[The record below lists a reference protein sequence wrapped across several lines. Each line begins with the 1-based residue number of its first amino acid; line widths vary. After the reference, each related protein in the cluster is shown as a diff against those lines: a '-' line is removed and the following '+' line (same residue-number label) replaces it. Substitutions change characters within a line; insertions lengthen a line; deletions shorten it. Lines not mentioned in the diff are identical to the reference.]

1 MRNISTANQ
10 TALQNRFLI
19 ARDFLWL
26 VAREGSGAAF
36 PYGFWSGV
44 GDVSAEVLN
53 PDTGQPIAR
62 NFEGS
67 GTLIQVSDIIG
78 TSSIQTQ
85 NITVEMSQILPEV
98 ENIIRGYD
106 LKQARVE
113 IYRGLFSIESRQ
125 LVAPA
130 LCRFVGFVDTV
141 DINTPEE
148 NGEGS
153 VTLTCVSHTQE
164 MSRSNPDTRSD
175 ASQRLRNATDNFYQ
189 DVATVGETEFFWGR
203 ASGKVSTVPRPTG
216 NFADFFTN
224 GRPDK

>member
-67 GTLIQVSDIIG
+67 GTLIQIGDIIA

-85 NITVEMSQILPEV
+85 NITVELSQLLPEV
-98 ENIIRGYD
+98 ENIVRGYD

-113 IYRGLFSIESRQ
+113 IYRGLFSIETRQ

-130 LCRFVGFVDTV
+130 LCRFVGFVDTIE
-141 DINTPEE
+141 INTPEE
-148 NGEGS
+148 GGEGS
-153 VTLTCVSHTQE
+153 AIFTCVSHTQE
-164 MSRSNPDTRSD
+164 MSRSSPDTRSD
-175 ASQRLRNATDNFYQ
+175 QSQRLRNATDNFYQ
-189 DVATVGETEFFWGR
+189 DVATIGQTEFFWGKK
-203 ASGKVSTVPRPTG
+203 SGKISSVPRPTRG
-216 NFADFFTN
+216 LASAFTS
-224 GRPDK
+224 GRPD